1 MKKLGLAVAVT
12 LLLNAA
18 FTLFLFNGLKTSVAE
33 ELSKPSPPVQL
44 VGMKYGQVNAKPATN
59 FYVPDDF
66 VETANTV
73 TQTVVNITVKSR
85 SGYDPVSGGSGVII
99 SPDGYIITNNHVID
113 GGGKVEVTLFNKR
126 IYTAEVVGKDP
137 FTDLALLKINAPGLQ
152 AIRYGNSDDVQV
164 GEWVL
169 AVGNPFNLTSTV
181 TAGIVSA
188 KGRNIDILR
197 GLYSIESFIQTDAVV
212 NPGNS
217 GGALVNMAGE
227 LVGINSAIMSETGG
241 YEGYSFAIPSNLVK
255 KIIRDLRE
263 HGEVKRAILGVSIR
277 EVSNEIAAD
286 LDLPAVE
293 GVFVSDVNEGS
304 SAADAGLQMNDV
316 IIGINGTKTASVP
329 ELQEQI
335 ARLRP
340 GDMVSLD
347 IIRYG
352 KTLRKDNVK
361 LKPMPKDP
369 DFRR

>member
-1 MKKLGLAVAVT
+1 MKKFGLAIAAT

-18 FTLFLFNGLKTSVAE
+18 FTLFLFQGLKSSVAE
-33 ELSKPSPPVQL
+33 ELSRPAPPVQFA
-44 VGMKYGQVNAKPATN
+44 GMKYGQVNTRPAAT
-59 FYVPDDF
+59 FSVPEDF
-66 VETANTV
+66 VATANEV
-73 TQTVVNITVKSR
+73 TQAVVNITVKSR
-85 SGYDPVSGGSGVII
+85 SNQDPVSGGSGVIV
-99 SPDGYIITNNHVID
+99 SPDGFIITNNHVID
-113 GGGKVEVTLFNKR
+113 AGGKVEVTLYNKR
-126 IYTAEVVGKDP
+126 IYTAEVIGKDP
-137 FTDLALLKINAPGLQ
+137 YTDLALLKINAPDLHV
-152 AIRYGNSDDVQV
+152 IRYGDSDDVQV

-169 AVGNPFNLTSTV
+169 AVGNPFNLSSTV

-304 SAADAGLQMNDV
+304 SAAEAGLQMNDV
-316 IIGINGTKTASVP
+316 IVGINGIKTGSVP
-329 ELQEQI
+329 ELQEQV
-335 ARLRP
+335 ARFRP
-340 GDMVSLD
+340 GDTVSLE

-352 KTLRKDNVK
+352 KKLRKDNVR
-361 LKPMPKDP
+361 LKEMPKETDY
-369 DFRR
+369 RR